1 MTAPQHSERFSSIF
15 ALFMIFCV
23 LVWVWGL
30 AFFMFW
36 PWQKGGDWLPDYP
49 LAVQC
54 SNGTDCVVPVGELAQ
69 ARSEGKV
76 LSLRP
81 QAARGELD
89 YRQLYVR
96 WMPWGEDME
105 VKTSAWN
112 FQTSVRYRI
121 DPESAQPVLVEYQE
135 LNAKIFFYAILAALG
150 SLAVLHLY
158 RRQRS

>member
-1 MTAPQHSERFSSIF
+1 MSVPQHSGRFSSIF

-30 AFFMFW
+30 LFFMFW
-36 PWQKGGDWLPDYP
+36 PWQKGGEWLPEYP
-49 LAVQC
+49 IAVHC
-54 SNGTDCVVPVGELAQ
+54 SNGKDCIVPVGELAQ
-69 ARSEGKV
+69 ARSDGK
-76 LSLRP
+76 LTALRP

-89 YRQLYVR
+89 YRDLFVR
-96 WMPWGEDME
+96 WSPWGEGIE
-105 VKTSAWN
+105 IKTSAWN

-121 DPESAQPVLVEYQE
+121 DSDSPLPVLVEYQE

-158 RRQRS
+158 RRQRG